1 MVTIFFYGFQLTILQ
16 LRNCVVSADPADPAD
31 PAVEKNTYGLK
42 FMLSCLKK
50 FVLLF
55 QFLACNMSDA
65 KGRLNYH

>member
-1 MVTIFFYGFQLTILQ
+1 MV
-16 LRNCVVSADPADPAD
+16 CAD

-50 FVLLF
+50 FELLF